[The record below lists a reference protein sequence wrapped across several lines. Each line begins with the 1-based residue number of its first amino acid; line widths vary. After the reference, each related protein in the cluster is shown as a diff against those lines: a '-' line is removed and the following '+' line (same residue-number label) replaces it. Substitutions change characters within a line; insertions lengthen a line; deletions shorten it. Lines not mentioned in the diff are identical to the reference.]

1 MRNQSVPPDAPD
13 KVDQQ
18 IAKARLP
25 QSGQV
30 AFIPKLKINDRGEQE
45 IAKAKPRYGPKR
57 GKKGY
62 LDTEARIWIK
72 ERAHS
77 GQPDH
82 WDVQIDEGQHYIKVD
97 FDGNLI

>member
-1 MRNQSVPPDAPD
+1 MSDDAPD
-13 KVDQQ
+13 KVDRQ

-30 AFIPKLKINDRGEQE
+30 PFVPKLKTNERGEQE
-45 IAKAKPRYGPKR
+45 IVKARSQYGPKR
-57 GKKGY
+57 KKKGY
-62 LDTEARIWIK
+62 VDINGRIWIK

-82 WDVQIDEGQHYIKVD
+82 WDVQIDEGQRYIKVD
-97 FDGNLI
+97 FQGNQL